1 MAFVD
6 DYNPINFVNLPS
18 ETTPIDA
25 DNLNKM
31 DKQIKKLTTFASTL
45 SEERF
50 VYGVHINGTDSNPK
64 TRVRYLANAVGMIP
78 AKMNYT
84 SGTFDYGSWADAF
97 FMPKPCRLKTNGQVD
112 YYLNENDYSKKA
124 DGTASDITNVNYNGN
139 AMMEWGD
146 GTNLIW
152 WKIEPDK
159 GNPNSASLYVANYQ
173 ADKDFKNLNFIDI
186 NGNEKAHF
194 YTPIYNGSLDSNN
207 KLRSISG
214 QTVIK
219 SKSASQEMAYAR
231 ANGTGYEIEQY
242 VDRLLINILLIIMSK
257 STDTQD
263 VFGRGMNNETTNG
276 EHFLLKT
283 GTMNSKGLFWGE
295 NAGGAG
301 VKVFGMEN
309 YYGNQ
314 CRRTVGLILA
324 NGTAKVKL
332 SPSVKDGSSATNY
345 NTDGTGYIEIPNS
358 TPSGTNGGYIRDM
371 LYTALGMFP
380 TVITGSSST
389 YYPDGCQFNI
399 AIIAFAIFG
408 GTLGEGWHDG
418 AFYVSLNDRAGSAGW
433 FIGASL
439 SYK

>member
-1 MAFVD
+1 MSGID
-6 DYNPINFVNLPS
+6 IISD
-18 ETTPIDA
+18 TTGKAIA
-25 DNLNKM
+25 ESIKALSTKM
-31 DKQIKKLTTFASTL
+31 SGGKV
-45 SEERF
+45 
-50 VYGVHINGTDSNPK
+50 VYGVHINSGDSNPS
-64 TRVRYLANAVGMIP
+64 TSVRYLADAAGMTP

-84 SGTFDYGSWADAF
+84 TGKFEYGSWGNAF
-97 FMPKPCRLKTNGQVD
+97 FLPRPCMLKTDGTVD

-139 AMMEWGD
+139 AMIEWGD

-159 GNPNSASLYVANYQ
+159 GNPNSASLYVANHQ

-219 SKSASQEMAYAR
+219 SKTASQEMIYAR

-242 VDRLLINILLIIMSK
+242 VDRLLINILLIIMGK
-257 STDTQD
+257 STETQD
-263 VFGRGMNNETTNG
+263 VFGRGMSSETIDG

-295 NAGGAG
+295 NAGEAG

-314 CRRTVGLILA
+314 YRRTVGLILA

-389 YYPDGCQFNI
+389 YYPDSCRFNI

-408 GTLGEGWHDG
+408 GTLSEGRHCG
-418 AFYVSLNDRAGSAGW
+418 ALNVFLDAKANSWGW
-433 FIGASL
+433 YIGTSL

>member
-31 DKQIKKLTTFASTL
+31 DKQIKKLTTFVSTL

-97 FMPKPCRLKTNGQVD
+97 FMPKPCMLKTNGQVD

-219 SKSASQEMAYAR
+219 SKIASQEMAYAR

-242 VDRLLINILLIIMSK
+242 VDRLLINILLIIMGK

-295 NAGGAG
+295 NAGQAG

-408 GTLGEGWHDG
+408 GTLGEEWHDG

>member
-1 MAFVD
+1 MSGID
-6 DYNPINFVNLPS
+6 IISD
-18 ETTPIDA
+18 TTGKAIA
-25 DNLNKM
+25 ESIKALSTKM
-31 DKQIKKLTTFASTL
+31 SGGKV
-45 SEERF
+45 
-50 VYGVHINGTDSNPK
+50 VYGVHINSGDSNPS
-64 TRVRYLANAVGMIP
+64 TSVRYLADAAGMTP
-78 AKMNYT
+78 ARMNYT
-84 SGTFDYGSWADAF
+84 TGKFEYGSWGNAF
-97 FMPKPCRLKTNGQVD
+97 FLPRPCMLKTDGTVD

-124 DGTASDITNVNYNGN
+124 DGTASDIANVNYDGN

-186 NGNEKAHF
+186 NSNEKAHF

-214 QTVIK
+214 QIVIK
-219 SKSASQEMAYAR
+219 SKTASQEMTYAR

-242 VDRLLINILLIIMSK
+242 VDRLLINILLIIMGK
-257 STDTQD
+257 STETQD
-263 VFGRGMNNETTNG
+263 VFGRGMSSETTYG
-276 EHFLLKT
+276 EAFLLKT

-295 NAGGAG
+295 NTEEAG

-314 CRRTVGLILA
+314 YRRTVGLILA

-389 YYPDGCQFNI
+389 YYPDGCRFNI

-408 GTLGEGWHDG
+408 GTLSEGRHCG
-418 AFYVSLNDRAGSAGW
+418 ALNVFLDAKATRWGW
-433 FIGASL
+433 DVGASL

>member
-6 DYNPINFVNLPS
+6 DYNPINFVDLPS

-25 DNLNKM
+25 NNLNKM

-45 SEERF
+45 SKGR
-50 VYGVHINGTDSNPK
+50 VIYGVHINGADSNPK
-64 TRVRYLANAVGMIP
+64 TRVRYLADAVGMTP

-84 SGTFDYGSWADAF
+84 TGKFEYGSWENAF
-97 FMPKPCRLKTNGQVD
+97 FLPSPCMLKTDGTVD

-152 WKIEPDK
+152 WKIAPDK

-186 NGNEKAHF
+186 NGNEKSHF

-219 SKSASQEMAYAR
+219 SKTASQEMTYAR

-242 VDRLLINILLIIMSK
+242 VDRLLINILLIIMGK

-263 VFGRGMNNETTNG
+263 VFGRGMSENASDENL
-276 EHFLLKT
+276 LLKT

-295 NAGGAG
+295 NAGKAG

-314 CRRTVGLILA
+314 WRRTAGLIIA

-332 SPSVKDGSSATNY
+332 SPSTKDGSKATNY

-358 TPSGTNGGYIRDM
+358 TPSGTSGGYIKDM

-380 TVITGSSST
+380 ISIAGSSST
-389 YYPDGCQFNI
+389 YYPDGCWFNI

-408 GTLGEGWHDG
+408 AALSYGRQCG
-418 AFYVSLNDRAGSAGW
+418 AFCVGWGNVAGDTRW
-433 FIGASL
+433 YFGASL

>member
-1 MAFVD
+1 MSGID
-6 DYNPINFVNLPS
+6 IISD
-18 ETTPIDA
+18 TTGKAIA
-25 DNLNKM
+25 ESIKALSTKM
-31 DKQIKKLTTFASTL
+31 SGGKV
-45 SEERF
+45 
-50 VYGVHINGTDSNPK
+50 VYGVHINSGDSNPS
-64 TRVRYLANAVGMIP
+64 TSVRYLADAAGMTP
-78 AKMNYT
+78 ARMNYT
-84 SGTFDYGSWADAF
+84 TGKFEYGSWGNAF
-97 FMPKPCRLKTNGQVD
+97 FLPRPCMLKTDGTVD

-124 DGTASDITNVNYNGN
+124 DGTASDIANVNYDGN

-214 QTVIK
+214 QIVIK
-219 SKSASQEMAYAR
+219 SKTASQEMTYAR

-242 VDRLLINILLIIMSK
+242 VDRLLINILLIIMGK
-257 STDTQD
+257 STETQD
-263 VFGRGMNNETTNG
+263 VFGRGMSSETTYG
-276 EHFLLKT
+276 EAFLLKT

-295 NAGGAG
+295 NAEEAG

-389 YYPDGCQFNI
+389 YYPDGCRFNI
-399 AIIAFAIFG
+399 AIIAFAHFG
-408 GTLGEGWHDG
+408 GTLSEGRHCG
-418 AFYVSLNDRAGSAGW
+418 ALYVFLDDKADRWGW
-433 FIGASL
+433 YIGASL

>member
-1 MAFVD
+1 MSGID
-6 DYNPINFVNLPS
+6 IISD
-18 ETTPIDA
+18 TTGKAIA
-25 DNLNKM
+25 ESIKALGTKM
-31 DKQIKKLTTFASTL
+31 SGGKV
-45 SEERF
+45 
-50 VYGVHINGTDSNPK
+50 VYGVHINSGDSNPS
-64 TRVRYLANAVGMIP
+64 TSVRYLADAAGMTP
-78 AKMNYT
+78 ARMNYT
-84 SGTFDYGSWADAF
+84 TGKFEYGSWGNAF
-97 FMPKPCRLKTNGQVD
+97 FLPRPCMLKTDGTVD

-124 DGTASDITNVNYNGN
+124 DGTASDIANVNYDGN

-159 GNPNSASLYVANYQ
+159 GNANSASLYVANYQ

-186 NGNEKAHF
+186 NGNEKSHF
-194 YTPIYNGSLDSNN
+194 YTPIFNGSLDGNN

-219 SKSASQEMAYAR
+219 SKTASQEMTYAR

-242 VDRLLINILLIIMSK
+242 VDRLLINILLIIMGK

-263 VFGRGMNNETTNG
+263 VFGRGMSENAGDENL
-276 EHFLLKT
+276 LLKT

-295 NAGGAG
+295 NAGTAG

-314 CRRTVGLILA
+314 WRRTVGLILA
-324 NGTAKVKL
+324 NGIVKVKL
-332 SPSVKDGSSATNY
+332 SPSTKDGSKATNY

-358 TPSGTNGGYIRDM
+358 TPSGTSGGYIKDM

-380 TVITGSSST
+380 TSIAGSSST
-389 YYPDGCQFNI
+389 YYPDGCWFNNE
-399 AIIAFAIFG
+399 IIAFALFG
-408 GTLGEGWHDG
+408 GHLYNGRLCG
-418 AFYVSLNDRAGSAGW
+418 AFSVALAYGAGSAW
-433 FIGASL
+433 WDIGASL